1 MAENKDKITAC
12 PVCNCGVDHSQD
24 ASSEHAVDLNDSQ
37 KESIKSQMLASDD
50 ALVMSEFFKA
60 LSDPTRLNM
69 VHAML
74 LHKWLCVSDIASLVG
89 LSKSAVSHQLA
100 YMRINKLVRV
110 KREGRKVFYALND
123 SHVESGFALALSHI
137 KE

>member
-1 MAENKDKITAC
+1 MVTKVPFE
-12 PVCNCGVDHSQD
+12 
-24 ASSEHAVDLNDSQ
+24 LNETQLDEL
-37 KESIKSQMLASDD
+37 KAQMLASDD

-60 LSDPTRLNM
+60 FSDPTRLNI
-69 VHAML
+69 VHALL
-74 LHKWLCVSDIASLVG
+74 LHKWLCVTDISALVK

-110 KREGRKVFYALND
+110 KRDGRKVYNALND
-123 SHVESGFALALSHI
+123 EHVESVFALALSHI

>member
-1 MAENKDKITAC
+1 MSDI
-12 PVCNCGVDHSQD
+12 V
-24 ASSEHAVDLNDSQ
+24 SSKSVDLTSSQ
-37 KESIKSQMLASDD
+37 IEEIKSQMIASDD

-74 LHKWLCVSDIASLVG
+74 IHKWLCVSDIADLVE

-110 KREGRKVFYALND
+110 KREGRKVFYALDD
-123 SHVESGFALALSHI
+123 SHVESLFDLALSHI

>member
-1 MAENKDKITAC
+1 MAENKDKITSC
-12 PVCNCGVDHSQD
+12 SVCNCGVDHTVD
-24 ASSEHAVDLNDSQ
+24 TASDHAVDLDDSQ

-74 LHKWLCVSDIASLVG
+74 LHKWRCVSDIASLVG

-123 SHVESGFALALSHI
+123 SHVESVFALALSHI

>member
-1 MAENKDKITAC
+1 MSDFNDEL
-12 PVCNCGVDHSQD
+12 
-24 ASSEHAVDLNDSQ
+24 AVDLDSS
-37 KESIKSQMLASDD
+37 KIDEIKNQMLASDD

-74 LHKWLCVSDIASLVG
+74 LHKWLCVSDIAQLVE

-123 SHVESGFALALSHI
+123 SHVESVFALALSHI

>member
-1 MAENKDKITAC
+1 MVTKVPFE
-12 PVCNCGVDHSQD
+12 
-24 ASSEHAVDLNDSQ
+24 LNETQLDEL
-37 KESIKSQMLASDD
+37 KAQMLASDD

-123 SHVESGFALALSHI
+123 SHVESVFALALSHI

>member
-1 MAENKDKITAC
+1 MIKIQNVPYAEQ
-12 PVCNCGVDHSQD
+12 H
-24 ASSEHAVDLNDSQ
+24 L
-37 KESIKSQMLASDD
+37 MLQIRQQTLQLILMRRKKKPSDD
-50 ALVMSEFFKA
+50 AFVMSEFFKA

-123 SHVESGFALALSHI
+123 SHVESVFALALSHI

>member
-1 MAENKDKITAC
+1 MSENAI
-12 PVCNCGVDHSQD
+12 
-24 ASSEHAVDLNDSQ
+24 DLTPQEID
-37 KESIKSQMLASDD
+37 SIKAQMIASDD

-69 VHAML
+69 VHALL
-74 LHKWLCVSDIASLVG
+74 LHKWLCVSDIASLVE

-100 YMRINKLVRV
+100 FMRINKLVRV
-110 KREGRKVFYALND
+110 KREARKVFYALND
-123 SHVESGFALALSHI
+123 SHVESVFALALSHI

>member
-1 MAENKDKITAC
+1 MSDK
-12 PVCNCGVDHSQD
+12 
-24 ASSEHAVDLNDSQ
+24 AVDLDAT
-37 KESIKSQMLASDD
+37 EIDSIKNQMIASDD

-60 LSDPTRLNM
+60 LSDPTRLSM

-74 LHKWLCVSDIASLVG
+74 LHKWLCVSDIASLVE

-123 SHVESGFALALSHI
+123 SHVESVFALALSHI

>member
-1 MAENKDKITAC
+1 MSDY
-12 PVCNCGVDHSQD
+12 D
-24 ASSEHAVDLNDSQ
+24 AVDLTLDEIEKLKAQ
-37 KESIKSQMLASDD
+37 RLAADD

-60 LSDPTRLNM
+60 LSDPTRLNI
-69 VHAML
+69 VHVLL
-74 LHKWLCVSDIASLVG
+74 LHKWLCVSDLASLVE

-123 SHVESGFALALSHI
+123 SHVESVFALALSHI

>member
-1 MAENKDKITAC
+1 MAENKKKISGC
-12 PVCNCGVDHSQD
+12 PVCSCG
-24 ASSEHAVDLNDSQ
+24 SEHSVDLSHEKAVELDDVQ
-37 KESIKSQMLASDD
+37 KDNIKSQMIASDD

-123 SHVESGFALALSHI
+123 SHVESVFALALSHI

>member
-1 MAENKDKITAC
+1 MKDSKNAILRC
-12 PVCNCGVDHSQD
+12 PVCNCKAEHSD
-24 ASSEHAVDLNDSQ
+24 NSVPELAVDLDDTQ
-37 KESIKSQMLASDD
+37 KGSIKSQMLSSDD

-74 LHKWLCVSDIASLVG
+74 LHKWLCVSDIAELVG

-110 KREGRKVFYALND
+110 KRDGRKVFYALND
-123 SHVESGFALALSHI
+123 SHVESVFALALSHI
-137 KE
+137 RE

>member
-1 MAENKDKITAC
+1 MT
-12 PVCNCGVDHSQD
+12 
-24 ASSEHAVDLNDSQ
+24 
-37 KESIKSQMLASDD
+37 IKSSDGKCMEESLSYELQEEQLLQLKQQMLASDD

-60 LSDPTRLNM
+60 FSDPTRLSI
-69 VHAML
+69 VHALL
-74 LHKWLCVSDIASLVG
+74 LHKWLCVSDIAALVK

-110 KREGRKVFYALND
+110 KRDGRKVYYALND
-123 SHVESGFALALSHI
+123 AHVESVFALALSHI

>member
-1 MAENKDKITAC
+1 MDVNM
-12 PVCNCGVDHSQD
+12 
-24 ASSEHAVDLNDSQ
+24 SEKAVDLTPNEI
-37 KESIKSQMLASDD
+37 ESIKSQMLASDD

-60 LSDPTRLNM
+60 FSDPTRLNM

-74 LHKWLCVSDIASLVG
+74 LHKWLCVSDIATLVE

-100 YMRINKLVRV
+100 YMRINKLVKV

-123 SHVESGFALALSHI
+123 SHVESVFALALSHI

>member
-1 MAENKDKITAC
+1 MSDLNDEI
-12 PVCNCGVDHSQD
+12 
-24 ASSEHAVDLNDSQ
+24 AVDLDLSKIN
-37 KESIKSQMLASDD
+37 EIKNQMLASDD

-74 LHKWLCVSDIASLVG
+74 LHKWLCVSDIAQLVE

-123 SHVESGFALALSHI
+123 SHVESVFALALSHI

>member
-1 MAENKDKITAC
+1 MRSLLPQE
-12 PVCNCGVDHSQD
+12 PP
-24 ASSEHAVDLNDSQ
+24 
-37 KESIKSQMLASDD
+37 ESLDV
-50 ALVMSEFFKA
+50 LVI
-60 LSDPTRLNM
+60 
-69 VHAML
+69 
-74 LHKWLCVSDIASLVG
+74 VSDIASLVG

-123 SHVESGFALALSHI
+123 SHVESVFALALSHI

>member
-1 MAENKDKITAC
+1 MAENKDKITSC
-12 PVCNCGVDHSQD
+12 SVCNCGVDHTVD
-24 ASSEHAVDLNDSQ
+24 TASDHAVDLDDSQ

-74 LHKWLCVSDIASLVG
+74 LHKWLCVSDIASIVG

-123 SHVESGFALALSHI
+123 SHVESVFALALSHI

>member
-1 MAENKDKITAC
+1 MSENAI
-12 PVCNCGVDHSQD
+12 
-24 ASSEHAVDLNDSQ
+24 DLTPQEID
-37 KESIKSQMLASDD
+37 SIKAQMIASDD

-69 VHAML
+69 VHALL
-74 LHKWLCVSDIASLVG
+74 LHKWLCVSDIASLVE

-123 SHVESGFALALSHI
+123 SHVESVLLWLYPTSKNNFSLCQNLYILIMPQLLQLTSV
-137 KE
+137 

>member
-1 MAENKDKITAC
+1 MSENAI
-12 PVCNCGVDHSQD
+12 
-24 ASSEHAVDLNDSQ
+24 DLTPQEID
-37 KESIKSQMLASDD
+37 SIKAQMIASDD

-69 VHAML
+69 V
-74 LHKWLCVSDIASLVG
+74 ASLVE

-123 SHVESGFALALSHI
+123 SHVESVFALALSHI

>member
-1 MAENKDKITAC
+1 MSEIDDKISEC
-12 PVCNCGVDHSQD
+12 PVCRA
-24 ASSEHAVDLNDSQ
+24 ASNAADKATDVAIDLDEAQ
-37 KESIKSQMLASDD
+37 KEAIKSQMIASDD
-50 ALVMSEFFKA
+50 ALVMSAFFKA

-123 SHVESGFALALSHI
+123 SHVESVFALALSHI

>member
-1 MAENKDKITAC
+1 MAENKKKISGC
-12 PVCNCGVDHSQD
+12 PVCSCGAEHS
-24 ASSEHAVDLNDSQ
+24 VDLSHENAVELDDVQ
-37 KESIKSQMLASDD
+37 KENIKSQMIASDD

-74 LHKWLCVSDIASLVG
+74 LHKWLCVSDIATLVG

-110 KREGRKVFYALND
+110 KRDGRKVFYALND
-123 SHVESGFALALSHI
+123 SHVESVFALALSHI

>member
-1 MAENKDKITAC
+1 MVTKVPFE
-12 PVCNCGVDHSQD
+12 
-24 ASSEHAVDLNDSQ
+24 LNETQLDEL
-37 KESIKSQMLASDD
+37 KAQMLASDD

-60 LSDPTRLNM
+60 FSDPTRLNI
-69 VHAML
+69 VHALL
-74 LHKWLCVSDIASLVG
+74 LHKWLCVTDISALVK

-110 KREGRKVFYALND
+110 KRDGRKVYSALNVE
-123 SHVESGFALALSHI
+123 HVESVFALALSHI

>member
-1 MAENKDKITAC
+1 M
-12 PVCNCGVDHSQD
+12 S
-24 ASSEHAVDLNDSQ
+24 DLN
-37 KESIKSQMLASDD
+37 KEIIVDDLTDEELSSIKSQMLLSDD
-50 ALVMSEFFKA
+50 SLVMSEFFKA
-60 LSDPTRLNM
+60 LSDPSRLLI
-69 VHAML
+69 VHAL
-74 LHKWLCVSDIASLVG
+74 LIHKWLCVTDIAQLVE

-123 SHVESGFALALSHI
+123 GHVESVFALALSHI